1 MQDNSTITA
10 IATPPGNGA
19 ISIIRI
25 SGKNAITICDSIFKS
40 ATENK
45 SLANQKAN
53 TIHFGTITKGKK
65 IIDEVLVSIFKAPH
79 SYTGENSVE
88 ISCHGSMYI
97 QQKILE
103 LLIQSGT
110 RMAQPGEFTQ
120 RAFLNGKLDLS
131 QAEGVADLIA
141 SDSEAAHKI
150 AFQQMRGNFSSE
162 INMLRHSLLQFISLI
177 ELELDFSEEDVEF
190 ADRNALSN
198 LLNKVSTMISR
209 LVDSFEVG
217 NVIKH
222 GLPVAIVGN
231 TNVGKST
238 ILNILLHE
246 ERAIVSEIPG
256 TTRDSIEDVINI
268 DGISFRFIDT
278 AGLRDTEDKIEKIGI
293 DRTKAKIEQAS
304 IVLLV
309 IDAGDTPDN
318 IQKSIQL
325 IKSYLNNKQLIIA
338 VNKMDLVNNKKPD
351 ISKSIDSGNDDIVYI
366 SANPTQIG
374 THTNIDKLINAL
386 LKKVQFSYLKHN
398 NVVISNIRHYEALQ
412 KSGDAIERAK
422 AGLTNNLPTDLLAM
436 DIRQVLHY
444 LGEITGEI
452 TTDEVLGNIFKNFCI
467 GK

>member
-25 SGKNAITICDSIFKS
+25 SGEEAISICDSIFQS
-40 ATENK
+40 ATKNK
-45 SLANQKAN
+45 TLANQKAN
-53 TIHFGTITKGKK
+53 TIHFGTIIKDEK

-88 ISCHGSMYI
+88 ISCHGSIYI

-103 LLIQSGT
+103 LLIQSG
-110 RMAQPGEFTQ
+110 AELAKPGEFTL

-141 SDSEAAHKI
+141 SDSEASHKI

-162 INMLRHSLLQFISLI
+162 INVLRENLLHFTSLI

-190 ADRNALSN
+190 ANRTDLTK
-198 LLNKVSTMISR
+198 LLNKVSDMIKN
-209 LVDSFEVG
+209 LIDSFEVG

-222 GLPVAIVGN
+222 GIPVAIVGN

-256 TTRDSIEDVINI
+256 TTRDTIEDVINI
-268 DGISFRFIDT
+268 DGITFRFIDT
-278 AGLRDTEDKIEKIGI
+278 AGLRDTKDEIEIIGI
-293 DRTKAKIEQAS
+293 DRTKAKIEQSS

-309 IDAGDTPDN
+309 IDAGDTPEN
-318 IQKSIQL
+318 IQQSIQS
-325 IKSYLNNKQLIIA
+325 IKNGITNQQLIIA
-338 VNKMDLVNNKKPD
+338 INKMDLVNNKEFD
-351 ISKSIDSGNDDIVYI
+351 ISFFNDISIEDDNIIYI
-366 SANPTQIG
+366 SAKSHN
-374 THTNIDKLINAL
+374 NIKMLIDAL

-422 AGLTNNLPTDLLAM
+422 TGLTNNLPTDLLAM
-436 DIRQVLHY
+436 DIRQAMHY